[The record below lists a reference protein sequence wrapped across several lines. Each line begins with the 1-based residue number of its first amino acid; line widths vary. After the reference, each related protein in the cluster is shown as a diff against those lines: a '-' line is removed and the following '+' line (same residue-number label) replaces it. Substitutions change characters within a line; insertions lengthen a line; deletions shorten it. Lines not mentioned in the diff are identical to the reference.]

1 MKKSISKYIKN
12 GLFFLL
18 AIVLTTYVLLEL
30 FAPDKT
36 IDVLRYKS
44 YIVVSTSMEPDIM
57 VNDMIIVHKV
67 KEEDLRARDVITF
80 DAYISE
86 LGEYSKVTHYIGD
99 IEEIDDETIIYKT
112 QGATKDPGDYDV
124 WKDSNNQVIEIMYD
138 DIDGRVIF
146 VIPYLGYAVN
156 ILRNPIGLLL
166 IVANVG
172 IIYLLVKVI
181 KNPKQV
187 EDTIKKID
195 YDDWN

>member
-18 AIVLTTYVLLEL
+18 AIVLTTYILLEV

-44 YIVVSTSMEPDIM
+44 YVVVTTSMEPDIM

-67 KEEDLRARDVITF
+67 KEEDLRVRDAITF
-80 DAYISE
+80 DVYIPE
-86 LGEYSKVTHYIGD
+86 LGYNSKVTHYIGD
-99 IEEIDDETIIYKT
+99 IEEIDGETIIYKT

-124 WKDSNNQVIEIMYD
+124 WKNADNEVVEISYD
-138 DIDGRVIF
+138 DIDGRVVL
-146 VIPYLGYAVN
+146 VIPYLGYAVS

-166 IVANVG
+166 LIANIGIV
-172 IIYLLVKVI
+172 YLLVKVI
-181 KNPKQV
+181 KSPKQA
-187 EDTIKKID
+187 EDATKKFEN
-195 YDDWN
+195 DD